1 MATIYKPSLLYF
13 TPVFGGL
20 TAQVD
25 WLCLRVGGHPALSL
39 HSSNEPGELGH
50 DDSTI
55 NIVVVI
61 IFTISIT
68 FVQVVLGGGVEQ
80 QDLVREPQLVAS
92 FLLVPGRRLL
102 RLGAV
107 LLLGRLFLELT
118 EALELRRATLLG
130 QLQSVGDRHL
140 VDGRNLGHE
149 FRVIGHGSSSSS
161 SSSNN

>member
-1 MATIYKPSLLYF
+1 MWTVAAN
-13 TPVFGGL
+13 FGRL

-25 WLCLRVGGHPALSL
+25 WLGLGVGGHPALSL

-61 IFTISIT
+61 ITISIT

-149 FRVIGHGSSSSS
+149 FRMIGHGSSSSS
-161 SSSNN
+161 NNN